1 MGLRKSPFQ
10 LHHTRRACLGNV
22 GRVAEHLE
30 GVGDVG
36 LVQRALLR
44 LVLVKVVVAIGQAEA
59 ALHDLQQRVC
69 RVLVVGSLVDCK
81 ERVDAISRL
90 KRRDGCGPV
99 GARVVTNGQ
108 DGGKRREAR
117 RLDGIFVDGA
127 RPEGSDLVLHGIR
140 GHLGLGQLLK
150 ELLQPPEIGVVRAVN
165 VFAGYS
171 PGLDCCPANCHWRAR
186 EVVRRACFHVQGVGV
201 EVSVASPHGS

>member
-1 MGLRKSPFQ
+1 M
-10 LHHTRRACLGNV
+10 
-22 GRVAEHLE
+22 
-30 GVGDVG
+30 G
-36 LVQRALLR
+36 LVQCALLR

-117 RLDGIFVDGA
+117 GLDGVFVDGA

-150 ELLQPPEIGVVRAVN
+150 ELLQPPEIAVVQR
-165 VFAGYS
+165 
-171 PGLDCCPANCHWRAR
+171 
-186 EVVRRACFHVQGVGV
+186 
-201 EVSVASPHGS
+201 